1 MQGLEYEHV
10 IKFWTNMWAYEP
22 VKVLDEYVGIK
33 ETKIKGG
40 SVRTLSSL
48 QPSGTGNVTD
58 GTFIERQRG
67 AVTPNHHSI
76 RALA

>member
-1 MQGLEYEHV
+1 M

-22 VKVLDEYVGIK
+22 VKVLDEYVGIN

-48 QPSGTGNVTD
+48 HRLELEMSQMGRSSRDRG
-58 GTFIERQRG
+58 ER
-67 AVTPNHHSI
+67 
-76 RALA
+76 